1 MVVTVIFLGLLDI
14 WHTLLQIRIGHNYC
28 VLIVKIGKIVE
39 IVKIGKSVEIV
50 KIDKSVEIVKS
61 VKTWKLQR
69 LQLAYLLYTT

>member
-50 KIDKSVEIVKS
+50 KS